1 MCHRGGLKLYR
12 PSQIID
18 SVWDR
23 YYNVAHLEDAIL
35 RTCKK
40 ALCQLTKEAIN
51 ANPIYKNVEF

>member
-12 PSQIID
+12 PSHIID

-40 ALCQLTKEAIN
+40 DVMPAD
-51 ANPIYKNVEF
+51 